1 MITYKHTLVIGA
13 NYHKANETQY
23 AVKCNVSYHVRHQQ

>member
-23 AVKCNVSYHVRHQQ
+23 AVWNQM